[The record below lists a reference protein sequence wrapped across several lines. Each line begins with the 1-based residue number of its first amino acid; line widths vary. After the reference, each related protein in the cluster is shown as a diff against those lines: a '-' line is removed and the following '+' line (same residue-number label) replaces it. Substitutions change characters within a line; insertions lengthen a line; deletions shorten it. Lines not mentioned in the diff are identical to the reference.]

1 MQQKIYNRIKIKQI
15 EHLRQLFCK
24 NVVSHVCRKS
34 KAYLVV
40 VAQMSQKFHVLFKV
54 F

>member
-34 KAYLVV
+34 KAFFVV
-40 VAQMSQKFHVLFKV
+40 VAQMSQKFHVLFKA